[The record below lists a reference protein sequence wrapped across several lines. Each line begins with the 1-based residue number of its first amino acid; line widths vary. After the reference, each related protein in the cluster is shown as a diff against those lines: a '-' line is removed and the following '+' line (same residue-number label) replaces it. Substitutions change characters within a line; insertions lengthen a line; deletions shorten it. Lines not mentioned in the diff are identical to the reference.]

1 MPQPFTPS
9 TSGQDVDIVACYS
22 QRYQSGQR
30 HYSASIKEC
39 CEVVLT
45 IPPCLSFLFEK
56 KLTVFTDHRALVCI
70 YHMQDT
76 SNMLTRWAIALQNF
90 GFTVKHVAG
99 KPNIV
104 PDTLSRLL
112 RNINKKL
119 VSNDPALASICRNA
133 PNDRPYHRAGP
144 RDFEISARSLEQSEL
159 VQNDRE
165 SFASAVSVF
174 LLIKRTPSSGT
185 ERGVWGGILF
195 FLRSHSS
202 LEHCV
207 FHHIVPLRQVLQQA
221 SNTDSTH

>member
-1 MPQPFTPS
+1 
-9 TSGQDVDIVACYS
+9 
-22 QRYQSGQR
+22 
-30 HYSASIKEC
+30 
-39 CEVVLT
+39 
-45 IPPCLSFLFEK
+45 
-56 KLTVFTDHRALVCI
+56 
-70 YHMQDT
+70 MQDT

-90 GFTVKHVAG
+90 DFTVKHVAG
-99 KPNIV
+99 KPSIV

-144 RDFEISARSLEQSEL
+144 RDFETSVRSLEQSEL

-185 ERGVWGGILF
+185 ERGAWEEFRF
-195 FLRSHSS
+195 FLLPPHRLSYRPMKPQQHESNFLAREGVIPFVPFS
-202 LEHCV
+202 V
-207 FHHIVPLRQVLQQA
+207 FQ
-221 SNTDSTH
+221 